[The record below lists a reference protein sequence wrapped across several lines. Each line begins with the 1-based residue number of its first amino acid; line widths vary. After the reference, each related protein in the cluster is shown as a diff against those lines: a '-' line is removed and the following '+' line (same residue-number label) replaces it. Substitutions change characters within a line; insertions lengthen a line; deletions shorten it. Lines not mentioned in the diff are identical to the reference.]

1 MTEQSSSQ
9 EVVDINGSSFNLTTA
24 LMLLVMLLVVI
35 VALLTYMLF
44 EANGGTL
51 DPNDRDAFLR
61 CIPVT
66 PTPSPAQAGS
76 LNIELLPQ

>member
-1 MTEQSSSQ
+1 MGTGTHDSD
-9 EVVDINGSSFNLTTA
+9 VVDITGSSFNLTTT

-51 DPNDRDAFLR
+51 DTPGGKAPLVR
-61 CIPVT
+61 CIQVT
-66 PTPSPAQAGS
+66 PTPTLGS
-76 LNIELLPQ
+76 YEIESLP